1 MKIQRT
7 APRLPKAP
15 VKCAHDGHHHAK
27 KSAVPHIREAY
38 VDVPHAFL
46 DLADGH
52 LDSHLIGA
60 ASGAVSALS
69 LARSFQ
75 NFQAGGLIHNI
86 EGAGNLALAASSGM
100 GAYQA
105 FFGADEHGGHHH
117 HHHEG
122 IGLISGLEMAHGV
135 AEMVVGGLEVR
146 EGGRTAIGLTRLLK
160 GGSVLAANLIP
171 GAAPIGQLVHLGA
184 VLAVTA
190 MDPKH

>member
-15 VKCAHDGHHHAK
+15 VKCAHDGHHHTK

-86 EGAGNLALAASSGM
+86 EGAGNLALAASKPFSVPR
-100 GAYQA
+100 
-105 FFGADEHGGHHH
+105 DT
-117 HHHEG
+117 
-122 IGLISGLEMAHGV
+122 V
-135 AEMVVGGLEVR
+135 AII
-146 EGGRTAIGLTRLLK
+146 TITTKA
-160 GGSVLAANLIP
+160 SVLS
-171 GAAPIGQLVHLGA
+171 V
-184 VLAVTA
+184 
-190 MDPKH
+190 D